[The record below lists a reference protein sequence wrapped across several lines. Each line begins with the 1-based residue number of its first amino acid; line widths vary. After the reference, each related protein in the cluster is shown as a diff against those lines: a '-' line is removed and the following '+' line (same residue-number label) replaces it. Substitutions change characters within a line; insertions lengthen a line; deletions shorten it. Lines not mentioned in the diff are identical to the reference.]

1 MFQGQVVQTFL
12 VQALCE
18 LVSSC
23 CNRLAKWDQLSV
35 CLPLMSST
43 SKWCWKHRMFD
54 ESKEKVQHGPME
66 DKDSSLPSNNVD
78 FNVKRNTFANFLQC
92 VRFHI
97 FALQW
102 ISSQEVDLTEERHCT
117 VQRTQLWVAIAQ
129 FAVHCTIL
137 WKAKES
143 SFDVHEVYQRRLWYI
158 LLLLSAWT
166 AMIGIVKVWPW
177 RPSSPFQCLHAA
189 TRRADLKTARQ
200 IGGKLQ

>member
-23 CNRLAKWDQLSV
+23 CNRLAKWDQLFV

-66 DKDSSLPSNNVD
+66 DKDSSLPSINVD

-129 FAVHCTIL
+129 LSVQFAVHCTIL

-143 SFDVHEVYQRRLWYI
+143 SFDVHEVY
-158 LLLLSAWT
+158 
-166 AMIGIVKVWPW
+166 
-177 RPSSPFQCLHAA
+177 
-189 TRRADLKTARQ
+189 
-200 IGGKLQ
+200 